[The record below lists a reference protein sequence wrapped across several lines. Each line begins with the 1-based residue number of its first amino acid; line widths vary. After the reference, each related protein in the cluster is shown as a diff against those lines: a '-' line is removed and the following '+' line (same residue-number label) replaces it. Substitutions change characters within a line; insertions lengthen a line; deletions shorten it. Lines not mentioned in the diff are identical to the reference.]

1 MRKLDIIK
9 SILQNI
15 INQIDNGTCNMS
27 DDEIES
33 DQICLEDI
41 RIQNKNL
48 VKNRHVK
55 SQGLVERRL
64 IIMLDLEKS
73 QEEKIKLVLKKNFE
87 QIKILVINYN
97 FILF

>member
-15 INQIDNGTCNMS
+15 I
-27 DDEIES
+27 
-33 DQICLEDI
+33 DQIEDM

-48 VKNRHVK
+48 AKNRHVK
-55 SQGLVERRL
+55 SWELVERRL
-64 IIMLDLEKS
+64 IIMSDLEKS

-97 FILF
+97 FILL